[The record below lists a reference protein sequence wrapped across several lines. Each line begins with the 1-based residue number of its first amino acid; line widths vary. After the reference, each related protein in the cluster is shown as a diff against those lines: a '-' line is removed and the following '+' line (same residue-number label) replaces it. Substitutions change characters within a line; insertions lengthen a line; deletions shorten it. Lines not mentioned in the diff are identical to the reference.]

1 MNRTKILLVDDE
13 LNLRETISE
22 VLIYQDYSVKSVC
35 NGQEALDLLEYW
47 TPDLIICDIMMPVMD
62 GSTLLE
68 IIKDINSL
76 NTIPFIFLTAKK
88 ESNLMRKCLLEGAD
102 DYIAKPF
109 KIKELISIIES
120 KLERFEK
127 IKNYHSNLYLGQK
140 KVFLHEINTPLN
152 GILEPIELL
161 IENQEKLEK
170 LEKKEISAFF
180 ESIKLSGERLNRTL
194 QNIILYQ
201 NLKNNSV
208 EFNDN
213 SSSEILSSFLKT
225 KEKIFKIHEDQERR
239 ISFEIDKATIKISEE
254 HLQYIFFELID
265 NALKF
270 SSNEKIII
278 VTGKQFN
285 DEYYELVIK
294 DFGIGFTEQEL
305 NKIGAAQQFNREE
318 RERQGLGLG
327 LFLSKTIVKKSN
339 GVFTIVSKE
348 NEGTSLK
355 LFLSLHIKNIPQ
367 LQKKL
372 RTNKVILSQN
382 T

>member
-1 MNRTKILLVDDE
+1 
-13 LNLRETISE
+13 
-22 VLIYQDYSVKSVC
+22 
-35 NGQEALDLLEYW
+35 
-47 TPDLIICDIMMPVMD
+47 MPVMD

-109 KIKELISIIES
+109 KIKELLSIIES

-127 IKNYHSNLYLGQK
+127 IKNSHSNLYLGQK

-152 GILEPIELL
+152 GILGPIELL

-170 LEKKEISAFF
+170 LEKKEIAAFF

-201 NLKNNSV
+201 NLTNNSV

-318 RERQGLGLG
+318 REQQGLGLG
-327 LFLSKTIVKKSN
+327 LFLSKTIVKKSS

-348 NEGTSLK
+348 NEGTTLK

-367 LQKKL
+367 LQKKCK
-372 RTNKVILSQN
+372 TNKVILSQN